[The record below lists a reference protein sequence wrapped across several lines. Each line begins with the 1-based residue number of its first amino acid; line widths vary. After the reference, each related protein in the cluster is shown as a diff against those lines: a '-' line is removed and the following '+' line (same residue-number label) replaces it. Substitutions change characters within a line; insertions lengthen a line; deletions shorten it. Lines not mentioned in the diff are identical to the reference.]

1 MALKFICIFLI
12 PASTPC
18 TFPYFSTLILIAFH
32 MSCSQTATILMPTEI
47 SFEHFDPTLELG
59 TLDENGK
66 PIRPK
71 KKPGRK
77 PNPPSPAQRK

>member
-1 MALKFICIFLI
+1 
-12 PASTPC
+12 
-18 TFPYFSTLILIAFH
+18 
-32 MSCSQTATILMPTEI
+32 MSCSQTATIAMPTEI

-59 TLDENGK
+59 TLDEHGK

>member
-1 MALKFICIFLI
+1 
-12 PASTPC
+12 
-18 TFPYFSTLILIAFH
+18 
-32 MSCSQTATILMPTEI
+32 MSCSQVDPDFMSTEI